1 MGNKMK
7 QDNWLSCMESL
18 KECHAEI
25 AQLLT
30 GKSVA
35 FIDIPT
41 YFNVG
46 DLLIYKGTEAF
57 FEQFNVNISY
67 RCGTAG
73 IDYNQLE
80 KVDVILMQGG
90 GNFGDLYQVH
100 QKLRESI
107 ISKFIGKKIIC
118 LPQSIHFESEKALVK
133 SAALFSQHP
142 DFHFYVRDNASFSI
156 AKRFTSNVSMMPDM
170 AHSLHP
176 LVDLTEVGISNASP
190 PRILNLVRIDKEGSK
205 NMCTVNKL
213 GFDWVNIIMPH
224 DRLILRLYYKMLIVP
239 FLRGKAI
246 RLWSKHCDEIIF
258 RSVNY
263 FLSHTQVHTDRLHGL
278 ILAALLGKEIYLKDN
293 SYGKNTRYHQAWLKE
308 YPYLDI
314 APKQL

>member
-57 FEQFNVNISY
+57 FEQFNV
-67 RCGTAG
+67 
-73 IDYNQLE
+73 
-80 KVDVILMQGG
+80 QGG